1 MQQYSRALHKVD
13 QDRQTAERQ
22 VIQEYPHDP
31 DGSGIMESI
40 MLSICS
46 IIACGNRATC

>member
-1 MQQYSRALHKVD
+1 MQQHLRALHKID

-31 DGSGIMESI
+31 DGSGIMEYK
-40 MLSICS
+40 LS
-46 IIACGNRATC
+46 ALNYMFGHDNRATC